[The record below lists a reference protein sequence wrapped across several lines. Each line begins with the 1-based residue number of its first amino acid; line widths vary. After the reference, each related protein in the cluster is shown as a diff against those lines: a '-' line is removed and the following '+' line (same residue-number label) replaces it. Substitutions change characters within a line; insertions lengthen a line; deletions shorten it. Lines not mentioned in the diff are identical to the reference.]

1 MRPVF
6 RSLVVFSLALAI
18 VAASWAGAVAQ
29 IAPLLAIPDGVPGTP
44 GQLVTLPIIYS
55 ANGNLCSTLTYAI
68 DFDETKLA
76 FDPTDADQDGV
87 PDAISP
93 NIPPGFF
100 ASFSYDGTNTD
111 GEIGVFITDLIPPL
125 AGVPSRTLFSIT
137 FVVNPGLV
145 GSARVGFSASH
156 PTASCGTT
164 TGQGVTVSTDDG
176 SVALPLAVQLR
187 DFQAEGHPDSVQIM
201 WETVSELNNQGFNLW
216 RNTSPVGPAE
226 QLNATLIPSQ
236 APGSAQ
242 GFTYTWQDTDV
253 EAGFIYWYW
262 LEAVDL
268 NGTTTLYGPVSATA
282 GTPTS
287 VTLRELIAGNQP
299 TYVWPG
305 WVDTLVKALQEFLA
319 PVFSR

>member
-1 MRPVF
+1 M
-6 RSLVVFSLALAI
+6 
-18 VAASWAGAVAQ
+18 
-29 IAPLLAIPDGVPGTP
+29 T
-44 GQLVTLPIIYS
+44 
-55 ANGNLCSTLTYAI
+55 
-68 DFDETKLA
+68 
-76 FDPTDADQDGV
+76 
-87 PDAISP
+87 
-93 NIPPGFF
+93 
-100 ASFSYDGTNTD
+100 
-111 GEIGVFITDLIPPL
+111 
-125 AGVPSRTLFSIT
+125 FSIH
-137 FVVNPGLV
+137 L
-145 GSARVGFSASH
+145 
-156 PTASCGTT
+156 
-164 TGQGVTVSTDDG
+164 
-176 SVALPLAVQLR
+176 
-187 DFQAEGHPDSVQIM
+187 
-201 WETVSELNNQGFNLW
+201 VSELNNQGFNLW